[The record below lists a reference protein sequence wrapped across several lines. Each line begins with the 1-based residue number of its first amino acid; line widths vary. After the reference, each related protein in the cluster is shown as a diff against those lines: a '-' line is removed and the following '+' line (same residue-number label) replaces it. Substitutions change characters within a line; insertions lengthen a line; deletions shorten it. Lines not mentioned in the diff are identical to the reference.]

1 MPRTI
6 IVSNRLPVTVL
17 KKNQSI
23 EYKTSEGGLATGL
36 GSVYRQGAN
45 RWIGWPG
52 IFLEEESD
60 QLQVAAD
67 LQADHMHPIFLTKT
81 EIKEFY
87 EGFSNETLWPTFHY
101 FLQYAL
107 YDQKM
112 WETYRR
118 VNQKFCNEVMKIA
131 KPGDTIWIHDYQL
144 LLLPQMLRENLPDS
158 NIGFFQHIPFP
169 SFEVFRL
176 LPWREELLNGMLG
189 ADLVGFHTY
198 DDARH
203 FLSSVSRLV
212 GLNNFQGMVDT
223 GKRMVM
229 VDAFPMGIDYDKYA
243 EVAESEETI
252 KRETSYR
259 KSFEDQRIVLSIDR
273 LDYSKG
279 IAQRIEAYEIFLKK
293 YPEFHE
299 KVTLLMIVVP
309 SRDQVGKYKELKEE
323 VDELVGRING
333 TYGGMNWRPITY
345 FYRSFPLESL
355 SAFYRMSD
363 VALVTPIRDGMNLV
377 CKEYIA
383 SKTDQKG
390 VLILSEMAG
399 ASKELSDAILINPND
414 QNQLVNA
421 LYRALTMPEE
431 EQRNRIEQMQES
443 LQRYNINHW
452 VNLFMDRL
460 SYIKI
465 KQLSMSTTPLDK
477 QESVL
482 LRQEYASAKSRLI
495 FLDYD
500 GTLVG
505 FQDAPQKA
513 RPDQELIDLLENL
526 TSDHKNRVVI
536 ISGRDRRTLNDW
548 LGNLDV
554 DIIAE
559 HGVWLKEGSE
569 EWQTI
574 RNMSSEWKRDIRPIL
589 ELQVNRTPGSFI
601 EEKDFS
607 LVWHYRKVEKGLGE
621 LRAREMHM
629 HLSYL
634 ASNINLQ
641 VMEGN
646 MLLEIKNTEVNKGA
660 AANRWLEKYPADLV
674 LSIGDDRTDEDTF
687 RVMPENAYT
696 IKVGTARSSARYYV
710 DGVKEVRRL
719 LKELMAEPKAE
730 GKLRISA

>member
-1 MPRTI
+1 MSRTI

-17 KKNQSI
+17 KKHQHI

-36 GSVYRQGAN
+36 GSVYKQGSN

-52 IFLEEESD
+52 IYLEEESD

-67 LQADHMHPIFLTKT
+67 LQADHMHPVFLSKT

-101 FLQYAL
+101 FLQYAI

-158 NIGFFQHIPFP
+158 SIGFFQHIPFP
-169 SFEVFRL
+169 SYEVFRL

-189 ADLVGFHTY
+189 ADLLGFHTY

-203 FLSSVSRLV
+203 FLSSVSRIV
-212 GLNNFQGMVDT
+212 GYNNQQGLIDT
-223 GKRMVM
+223 GKRTVM

-243 EVAESEETI
+243 EVAESEETL
-252 KRETSYR
+252 KREQTYR
-259 KSFEDQRIVLSIDR
+259 KAIHDQKIILSIDR

-279 IAQRIEAYEIFLKK
+279 IPQRLEAFELFLQQH
-293 YPEFHE
+293 PEFNE
-299 KVTLLMIVVP
+299 KVSLLMIVVP

-333 TYGGMNWRPITY
+333 TYGNMNWRPINY

-355 SAFYRMSD
+355 SAFYRMAD
-363 VALVTPIRDGMNLV
+363 VGLVTPMRDGMNLV
-377 CKEYIA
+377 AKEYIA

-399 ASKELSDAILINPND
+399 ASRELSDAILINPND

-421 LYRALTMPEE
+421 LYKALTMPEE
-431 EQRNRIEQMQES
+431 EQQFHMEQMQE
-443 LQRYNINHW
+443 LVKRYNINHW

-465 KQLSMSTTPLDK
+465 KQLSMSTAALDTH
-477 QESVL
+477 EAEVL
-482 LRQEYASAKSRLI
+482 QNEYASAENRLI

-513 RPDQELIDLLENL
+513 RPDQELISLLQKI
-526 TSDHKNRVVI
+526 TADHKNRVVI
-536 ISGRDRRTLNDW
+536 ISGRDRKTLQDW
-548 LGNLDV
+548 LGKLDV

-559 HGVWLKEGSE
+559 HGVWLKEGGE
-569 EWQTI
+569 DWQMI
-574 RNMSSEWKRDIRPIL
+574 RNLSSDWKKDIRPIM
-589 ELQVNRTPGSFI
+589 ELHVSRTPGSFI
-601 EEKDFS
+601 EEKDYS

-621 LRAREMHM
+621 LRARELNS

-646 MLLEIKNTEVNKGA
+646 MVLEIKNTEVNKGA
-660 AANRWLEKYPADLV
+660 AATRWLEKYPADFV
-674 LSIGDDRTDEDTF
+674 MAIGDDRTDEDTF
-687 RVMPENAYT
+687 RAMPDNAFT
-696 IKVGTARSSARYYV
+696 IKVGNTRSSARYYL
-710 DGVKEVRRL
+710 DSVKDVRMLIQEILTER
-719 LKELMAEPKAE
+719 KAKS
-730 GKLRISA
+730 GLRISA